1 MVRACRALPEALRVR
16 PGARAEVLRTVLE
29 GAGVTELPDGWG
41 APEPLAAATVARTGL
56 RVSMAELV
64 ALFDTPFLAQ
74 TGLVEARTVR
84 RALRAAADG
93 DPLPVDGLTQLVSV
107 ELWLR
112 RLATRRGSCW
122 TGTSPRRQR
131 AVPEGIAPA
140 QRGALGAAGRG

>member
-1 MVRACRALPEALRVR
+1 R
-16 PGARAEVLRTVLE
+16 
-29 GAGVTELPDGWG
+29 
-41 APEPLAAATVARTGL
+41 
-56 RVSMAELV
+56 
-64 ALFDTPFLAQ
+64 FDTPFLAQ